1 MPKEYRIKFGKHVRT
16 RKRKYKRGKNE
27 AKKALS
33 EGKKIIWQDLF
44 SVIYYKGE
52 KIFIDLLRSRERKLK
67 FQVT

>member
-33 EGKKIIWQDLF
+33 EGKKII
-44 SVIYYKGE
+44 
-52 KIFIDLLRSRERKLK
+52 
-67 FQVT
+67 